1 MALTKLNV
9 RSISGDITADQL
21 DVGQLGGR
29 RNLIINGAMQVAQR
43 GTSTASVSTT
53 QYPSCDRWRFFT
65 QTAATAVFTVSQD
78 TDVPTS
84 QGFAKSTKVDVTTA
98 YAYGTASH
106 YTFLNYRFEGQDVQ
120 GLKKGSSN
128 AEQIT
133 VSFWVKSPKTGV
145 HVVELEDAD
154 NSRYCSQAYTIATA
168 DTWENHTVTFP
179 ADTTGTLDND
189 NNHSLSLNF
198 WLASGTNYTSGTLG
212 TTWHTT
218 ATNRAAGQVN
228 VVDNTANNFYLTGVQ
243 LEVGSV
249 ATPFEHRS
257 YGESLALCQ
266 RYYQV
271 GNMQGSSFVGSGG
284 NAIAGNWSL
293 PVEMRSTPTVNTLS
307 TVPAYYNIFRP
318 GTGNGCNSVPTTL
331 NLSTTGS
338 TVCLELTPSSG
349 WQYTPAANDVWAG
362 RNGVG
367 TFSFDSEL

>member
-43 GTSTASVSTT
+43 GTSTSSVSTT
-53 QYPSCDRWRFFT
+53 QYPACDRWRFFT

-78 TDVPTS
+78 TDVPTG
-84 QGFAKSTKVDVTTA
+84 QGLAKSTKVDVTTA

-228 VVDNTANNFYLTGVQ
+228 VADNTANNFYLTGVQ

-257 YGESLALCQ
+257 YGEELYLCYRYFYRWKSDPELYQNVCMGNTMSGTICRGVFRLPKTMRTTPTLTYSGSFRVWDNSNANSAVPSIQ
-266 RYYQV
+266 R
-271 GNMQGSSFVGSGG
+271 GSNHTIYLQFSGG
-284 NAIAGNWSL
+284 SFTTNRMSEMGANNDANAVIDFN
-293 PVEMRSTPTVNTLS
+293 
-307 TVPAYYNIFRP
+307 
-318 GTGNGCNSVPTTL
+318 
-331 NLSTTGS
+331 
-338 TVCLELTPSSG
+338 
-349 WQYTPAANDVWAG
+349 
-362 RNGVG
+362 
-367 TFSFDSEL
+367 SEL